1 MQILLYVWLIAS
13 AVFFIIEYVNQKAVF
28 LWFGIGGIV
37 SAILS
42 GVSLEWYYQVGAFV
56 VVSVVLTLSLRKPVL
71 NSSDKSYRGKLA
83 NSVIG
88 KEFELLTPITLRLPG
103 TVKIADTVFE
113 VLEQNGNVLA
123 QNTTV
128 EVVEY
133 KNQKLIVKKIK
144 D

>member
-1 MQILLYVWLIAS
+1 MQVLLYVWLIAS

-28 LWFGIGGIV
+28 LWFGIGGIA

-56 VVSVVLTLSLRKPVL
+56 VVSVILTLSLRRPVL
-71 NSSDKSYRGKLA
+71 NFSDKSYRGKLA
-83 NSVIG
+83 NSIIG

-128 EVVEY
+128 EVIEY